1 MSQSIG
7 KDFAG
12 LTAIVT
18 GAGSGIGL
26 EVARKLSD
34 QGAKV
39 FGFDLRAGEM
49 AELATFIEC
58 DIANPDSVKKAF
70 AEFASQS
77 KTLDILINNAGIGA
91 IGTVEQATEEEWL
104 RVFNVN
110 VFGTGRM
117 SAAAMPYLKA
127 SKSAAIVNTCSLVA
141 TAGVPNRAVYG
152 ASKGAIYALTLAMAT
167 DGIAHGVRV
176 NCVNPGTSDT
186 PWIKN
191 LLSKADNPDQ
201 EYAALQARQPIGRL
215 VSPVEVASA
224 IVFLANPAQ
233 ASTTG
238 TALGVDGGMQ
248 GLRLPR

>member
-1 MSQSIG
+1 MS

-26 EVARKLSD
+26 EVARKLNE

-39 FGFDLRAGEM
+39 FGFDLRAGDLQEV
-49 AELATFIEC
+49 ATFIEC
-58 DIANPDSVKKAF
+58 DISNPESVNKAF
-70 AEFASQS
+70 ADFTSQS

-91 IGTVEQATEEEWL
+91 IGTVEQATEEEWQ

-117 SAAAMPYLKA
+117 SAAAMPLLKA
-127 SKSAAIVNTCSLVA
+127 SQQAAIVNTCSLVA

-152 ASKGAIYALTLAMAT
+152 ASKGAIYALTLAMAV
-167 DGIAHGVRV
+167 DGLADGVRV
-176 NCVNPGTSDT
+176 NCVNPGTADT

-224 IVFLANPAQ
+224 IVYLANPAQ

-238 TALGVDGGMQ
+238 TAVAVDGGVQ

>member
-1 MSQSIG
+1 MS

-49 AELATFIEC
+49 GELATFIEC

-70 AEFASQS
+70 AEFTNQS

-91 IGTVEQATEEEWL
+91 IGTVEQATEEEWQ

-117 SAAAMPYLKA
+117 SAAAMPLLKA
-127 SKSAAIVNTCSLVA
+127 SAKAAIVNTWRS
-141 TAGVPNRAVYG
+141 R
-152 ASKGAIYALTLAMAT
+152 
-167 DGIAHGVRV
+167 
-176 NCVNPGTSDT
+176 
-186 PWIKN
+186 
-191 LLSKADNPDQ
+191 
-201 EYAALQARQPIGRL
+201 
-215 VSPVEVASA
+215 
-224 IVFLANPAQ
+224 
-233 ASTTG
+233 
-238 TALGVDGGMQ
+238 
-248 GLRLPR
+248 

>member
-1 MSQSIG
+1 MS

-49 AELATFIEC
+49 GALATFIEC
-58 DIANPDSVKKAF
+58 DIANPESVKKAF
-70 AEFASQS
+70 AEFTNQS

-91 IGTVEQATEEEWL
+91 IGTVEQATEEEWQ

-117 SAAAMPYLKA
+117 SAAAMPLLKA
-127 SKSAAIVNTCSLVA
+127 SAKAAIVNTCSLVA

-152 ASKGAIYALTLAMAT
+152 ASKGAIYALTLAMAV
-167 DGIAHGVRV
+167 DGLADGVRV
-176 NCVNPGTSDT
+176 NCVNPGTADT

-191 LLSKADNPDQ
+191 LLSKAADPDK
-201 EYAALQARQPIGRL
+201 EYVALQARQPIGRL

-238 TALGVDGGMQ
+238 TALAVDGGVQ
-248 GLRLPR
+248 GLRVPR

>member
-1 MSQSIG
+1 MS

-26 EVARKLSD
+26 EVARKLNE

-39 FGFDLRAGEM
+39 FGFDLRAGDLQEV
-49 AELATFIEC
+49 ATFIEC
-58 DIANPDSVKKAF
+58 DISNPESVKKALADF
-70 AEFASQS
+70 TSQS

-91 IGTVEQATEEEWL
+91 IGTVEQATEEEWQ

-117 SAAAMPYLKA
+117 SAAAMPLLKA
-127 SKSAAIVNTCSLVA
+127 SQHAAIVNTCSLVA

-152 ASKGAIYALTLAMAT
+152 ASKGAIYALTLAMAV
-167 DGIAHGVRV
+167 DGLADGVRV
-176 NCVNPGTSDT
+176 NCVNPGTADT

-191 LLSKADNPDQ
+191 LLSKADNPDK
-201 EYAALQARQPIGRL
+201 EYVALQARQPIGRL

-224 IVFLANPAQ
+224 IVYLANPAQ

-238 TALGVDGGMQ
+238 TAVAVDGGVQ
-248 GLRLPR
+248 GLRVPR

>member
-1 MSQSIG
+1 MS

-26 EVARKLSD
+26 EVARKLND

-39 FGFDLRAGEM
+39 FGFDLRADD
-49 AELATFIEC
+49 LQDVATFIEC
-58 DIANPDSVKKAF
+58 DISNPESVKKAF
-70 AEFASQS
+70 AEFANQS

-91 IGTVEQATEEEWL
+91 IGTVEQATEDDWH

-127 SKSAAIVNTCSLVA
+127 SAHAAIVNTCSLVA

-152 ASKGAIYALTLAMAT
+152 ASKGAIYALTLAMAVDGLV
-167 DGIAHGVRV
+167 DGIRV
-176 NCVNPGTSDT
+176 NCVNPGTADT

-191 LLSKADNPDQ
+191 LLSKAADPDK
-201 EYAALQARQPIGRL
+201 EYVALKARQPIGRL

-224 IVFLANPAQ
+224 IVYLANPTQ

-238 TALGVDGGMQ
+238 TALAVDGGVQ
-248 GLRLPR
+248 GVRVPR

>member
-1 MSQSIG
+1 MS

-26 EVARKLSD
+26 EVARKLND

-39 FGFDLRAGEM
+39 FGFDLRAGD
-49 AELATFIEC
+49 LQDVATFIEC
-58 DIANPDSVKKAF
+58 DISNPESVKKAF
-70 AEFASQS
+70 AEFANQS

-91 IGTVEQATEEEWL
+91 IGTVEQATEDDWQ

-117 SAAAMPYLKA
+117 SAAAMPILKA
-127 SKSAAIVNTCSLVA
+127 SQHAAIVNTCSLVA

-152 ASKGAIYALTLAMAT
+152 ASKGAIYALTLAMAVDGLA
-167 DGIAHGVRV
+167 DGIRV
-176 NCVNPGTSDT
+176 NCVNPGTADT

-191 LLSKADNPDQ
+191 LLSKAADPDK
-201 EYAALQARQPIGRL
+201 EYAALNARQPIGRL

-224 IVFLANPAQ
+224 IIYLANPTQ

-238 TALGVDGGMQ
+238 TALAVDGGVQ
-248 GLRLPR
+248 GLRVPR

>member
-1 MSQSIG
+1 MS

-12 LTAIVT
+12 LTAVVT

-26 EVARKLSD
+26 EVVKGLHA
-34 QGAKV
+34 QGATV
-39 FGFDLRAGEM
+39 FGFDLKAGEM
-49 AELATFIEC
+49 AGFATFIEC
-58 DIANPDSVKKAF
+58 DIANPDSVKSAF
-70 AEFASQS
+70 ANFASQS

-152 ASKGAIYALTLAMAT
+152 ASKGAIYALTLAMAV
-167 DGIAHGVRV
+167 DGLADGVRV
-176 NCVNPGTSDT
+176 NCVNPGTADT

-191 LLSKADNPDQ
+191 LLSKAADPDR
-201 EYAALQARQPIGRL
+201 EYVALKARQPIGRL

-224 IVFLANPAQ
+224 ILYLANPTQ

-238 TALGVDGGMQ
+238 TALAVDGGVQ
-248 GLRLPR
+248 GLRVPR

>member
-1 MSQSIG
+1 MS

-12 LTAIVT
+12 LTAVVT

-26 EVARKLSD
+26 EVVKGLHA
-34 QGAKV
+34 QGATV
-39 FGFDLRAGEM
+39 FGFDLKAGEM
-49 AELATFIEC
+49 EGFATFIEC
-58 DIANPDSVKKAF
+58 DISNPDSVKNAF
-70 AEFASQS
+70 ANFASQS
-77 KTLDILINNAGIGA
+77 KTLDILINNAGVGA
-91 IGTVEQATEEEWL
+91 IGTVEQATEEEWH

-127 SKSAAIVNTCSLVA
+127 SQSAAIVNTCSLVA

-152 ASKGAIYALTLAMAT
+152 ASKGAIYALTLAMAV
-167 DGIAHGVRV
+167 DGLADGVRV
-176 NCVNPGTSDT
+176 NCVNPGTADT

-191 LLSKADNPDQ
+191 LLSKAADPDK
-201 EYAALQARQPIGRL
+201 EYVALKARQPIGRL

-224 IVFLANPAQ
+224 ILYLANPTQ

-238 TALGVDGGMQ
+238 TALAVDGGVQ
-248 GLRLPR
+248 GLRVPR

>member
-1 MSQSIG
+1 MMS

-12 LTAIVT
+12 LTAVVT

-26 EVARKLSD
+26 EVVKGLHA
-34 QGAKV
+34 QGATV
-39 FGFDLRAGEM
+39 FGFDLKAGEM
-49 AELATFIEC
+49 AGFATFIEC
-58 DIANPDSVKKAF
+58 DIANPDSVKNAF
-70 AEFASQS
+70 ANFSSQS
-77 KTLDILINNAGIGA
+77 KTLDILINNAGVGA
-91 IGTVEQATEEEWL
+91 IGTVEQATEEEWH

-152 ASKGAIYALTLAMAT
+152 ASKGAIYALTLAMAV
-167 DGIAHGVRV
+167 DGLADGVRV
-176 NCVNPGTSDT
+176 NCVNPGTADT

-191 LLSKADNPDQ
+191 LLSKAADPDK
-201 EYAALQARQPIGRL
+201 EYVALKARQPIGRL

-224 IVFLANPAQ
+224 ILYLANPTQ

-238 TALGVDGGMQ
+238 TALAVDGGVQ
-248 GLRLPR
+248 GLRVPR

>member
-1 MSQSIG
+1 MG

-12 LTAIVT
+12 LTAVVT

-26 EVARKLSD
+26 EVVKGLHA
-34 QGAKV
+34 QGATV
-39 FGFDLRAGEM
+39 FGFDLKAGEM
-49 AELATFIEC
+49 ASFATFIEC
-58 DIANPDSVKKAF
+58 DIANPDSVKNAF
-70 AEFASQS
+70 ANFASQS

-91 IGTVEQATEEEWL
+91 IGTVEQATEEEWH

-152 ASKGAIYALTLAMAT
+152 ASKGAIYALTLAMAV
-167 DGIAHGVRV
+167 DGLADGVRV
-176 NCVNPGTSDT
+176 NCVNPGTADT

-191 LLSKADNPDQ
+191 LLSKAADPDK
-201 EYAALQARQPIGRL
+201 EYVALKARQPIGRL

-224 IVFLANPAQ
+224 ILYLANPTQ

-238 TALGVDGGMQ
+238 TALAVDGGVQ
-248 GLRLPR
+248 GLRVPR